1 MGDNFTVSSQA
12 SRLLG
17 MARSVE
23 FFGRSPFW
31 PIAFLADRLFGRSPR
46 NSPNLPKGN

>member
-31 PIAFLADRLFGRSPR
+31 PIAFLADRLEIAQTC
-46 NSPNLPKGN
+46 PKGIERSGD